1 MIGKTCLNGCTLGG
15 WWTDLQKSVRSG
27 AVTAAQLLTLWQ
39 QSQITE
45 DQYYELLKIRAEAE
59 GKASGSGI
67 DSKTALY
74 IGAGVIALF
83 ALGFFATGRR

>member
-39 QSQITE
+39 QSRITE
-45 DQYYELLKIRAEAE
+45 DQYYELLKIKAEAE
-59 GKASGSGI
+59 GKTSGSGI

-74 IGAGVIALF
+74 LGAGVLALF
-83 ALGFFATGRR
+83 ALGFFATTRR